1 MHCSPRSE
9 REKKQCFLP
18 TEEVPSPTDLQFFEV
33 SDSKI
38 TITWTGPSTE
48 VSGYRVSV
56 GEVGPDGL
64 TERELPLPV
73 TQNAYAEITHLQPGT
88 LYRFFIFAVKS
99 GEESEPL
106 VGEQATSEKR
116 SFLQKKKKTFSKSIF
131 LCCPVKIFIYKNINK
146 MNSRNIL
153 YSILRNVMS
162 RHVA

>member
-1 MHCSPRSE
+1 MVKVLEQHE
-9 REKKQCFLP
+9 TFFIVFQGLNEEKEKILKTKKRFLP

-64 TERELPLPV
+64 TEREIPLPV
-73 TQNAYAEITHLQPGT
+73 TQNAYAEITHLHPGT
-88 LYRFFIFAVKS
+88 LYRFFIFTLKS

-106 VGEQATSEKR
+106 VGEQATSETR
-116 SFLQKKKKTFSKSIF
+116 SFLHK
-131 LCCPVKIFIYKNINK
+131 
-146 MNSRNIL
+146 
-153 YSILRNVMS
+153 
-162 RHVA
+162 

>member
-1 MHCSPRSE
+1 M
-9 REKKQCFLP
+9 
-18 TEEVPSPTDLQFFEV
+18 

-56 GEVGPDGL
+56 GEVGLDGL
-64 TERELPLPV
+64 TERERPLPV

-88 LYRFFIFAVKS
+88 LYRFFIFALKS

-116 SFLQKKKKTFSKSIF
+116 SFLQKKPFAISIF
-131 LCCPVKIFIYKNINK
+131 LCCPVKISVLKNNITHNIYKNINK

-153 YSILRNVMS
+153 YSILRNVTS
-162 RHVA
+162 RNVARHFA

>member
-1 MHCSPRSE
+1 MRGYNKVKPFKGRSLRIRFVTQKGRKSHGYVLLRSNLLFLESIRIAWNCIPRSE
-9 REKKQCFLP
+9 WRKKKKSFLP

-64 TERELPLPV
+64 TERETRLPV
-73 TQNAYAEITHLQPGT
+73 TQNSYAEITHLQPGT
-88 LYRFFIFAVKS
+88 LYRFFIFSLKS

-106 VGEQATSEKR
+106 VGEQATSEK
-116 SFLQKKKKTFSKSIF
+116 S
-131 LCCPVKIFIYKNINK
+131 
-146 MNSRNIL
+146 
-153 YSILRNVMS
+153 
-162 RHVA
+162 